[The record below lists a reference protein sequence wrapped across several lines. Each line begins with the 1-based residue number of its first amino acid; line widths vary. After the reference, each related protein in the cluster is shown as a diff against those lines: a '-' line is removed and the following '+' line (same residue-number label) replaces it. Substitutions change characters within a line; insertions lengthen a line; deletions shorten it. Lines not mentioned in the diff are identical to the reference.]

1 MKSFSIALFTFSLL
15 IGSFLMKKP
24 KSKLDIFINKYN
36 PDKAAQDCNKHSWRS
51 CYEIKKNKCISWGW
65 TLIPKGCAVVYE
77 KCNYI
82 GTTQIICGNLRRLKT
97 MNKKISSIKLG
108 PNTDLELFSKRGWK
122 GKNKSFSY
130 NEPCLISNNFNAQA
144 QSLRVS
150 IRLSK

>member
-1 MKSFSIALFTFSLL
+1 
-15 IGSFLMKKP
+15 
-24 KSKLDIFINKYN
+24 
-36 PDKAAQDCNKHSWRS
+36 
-51 CYEIKKNKCISWGW
+51 
-65 TLIPKGCAVVYE
+65 
-77 KCNYI
+77 
-82 GTTQIICGNLRRLKT
+82 